1 MGAVEL
7 GSPAQHILSRI
18 EGATYDAQFKAKN
31 GFIAEN
37 IDFIAEKL
45 LKLLK
50 DEKNG

>member
-1 MGAVEL
+1 MTKDEIIACL
-7 GSPAQHILSRI
+7 QALSRI

-31 GFIAEN
+31 SFIAEN